1 MQNYNEA
8 MAMIDKLLEEAHL
21 KKASD
26 MHITVGVEPIF
37 RINGALIKADHFKL
51 KPADTEEM
59 FKSITTAEQQQRFN
73 ELGEIDFSYSLS
85 GYGRFRV
92 NAFRQRG
99 TIAIV
104 LRLVAE
110 KVPTLEDLKHPEIMK
125 TLSLKPRGL
134 VLVTGPTGSGK
145 STTLAAMINLIN
157 QTEAAHIITMED
169 PIEYLHRHN
178 KSIVNQR
185 EVNTDSISF
194 ANALR
199 AALREDPDV
208 ILVGEMRD
216 AETVSTAITAAET
229 GHLVFATLH
238 TSDAAQ
244 TIDRIIDTF
253 PPHQQQQV
261 KSQLSMILQGIISQQ
276 LLPLKD
282 GSGRIAALE
291 ILVATPAIRN
301 LIREGKTHQIL
312 SSVQTGAKYGMQTMD
327 MALRDLVQKNLVEFE
342 EALSLA
348 SDPDTFM
355 RMVKG
360 NLMMM

>member
-1 MQNYNEA
+1 M
-8 MAMIDKLLEEAHL
+8 
-21 KKASD
+21 
-26 MHITVGVEPIF
+26 T
-37 RINGALIKADHFKL
+37 
-51 KPADTEEM
+51 
-59 FKSITTAEQQQRFN
+59 KSRFN
-73 ELGEIDFSYSLS
+73 ELGETDFSYSLS

-104 LRLVAE
+104 LRLVAD

>member
-1 MQNYNEA
+1 MQNCNEA

-37 RINGALIKADHFKL
+37 RINGTLIKADHFKL

-92 NAFRQRG
+92 NAFRQRS

-104 LRLVAE
+104 LRLVAD

>member
-1 MQNYNEA
+1 
-8 MAMIDKLLEEAHL
+8 
-21 KKASD
+21 
-26 MHITVGVEPIF
+26 
-37 RINGALIKADHFKL
+37 
-51 KPADTEEM
+51 M

-104 LRLVAE
+104 LRLVAD

>member
-104 LRLVAE
+104 LRLVAD

-355 RMVKG
+355 RMIKG

>member
-1 MQNYNEA
+1 MQNYNES
-8 MAMIDKLLEEAHL
+8 MVMIDKLLQEAHL

-104 LRLVAE
+104 LRLVAD

>member
-92 NAFRQRG
+92 NAFRQRS

-104 LRLVAE
+104 LRLVAD

-342 EALSLA
+342 VALSLA

>member
-1 MQNYNEA
+1 MQNYNES
-8 MAMIDKLLEEAHL
+8 MVMIDKLLQEANL
-21 KKASD
+21 KKASN

-104 LRLVAE
+104 LRLVAD